1 MGEAGSGVTYVTLK
15 KKEAM
20 ATGKIR
26 GFIWG
31 NFFLSN
37 LYAAPVTY
45 NGVEFSSSEAAL
57 QAAKCPERA
66 EEFQHLRPEEARRLG
81 QTVKLR
87 PDWKEIREDVVYEV
101 CKAKFEQNPL
111 LMQWLVDTGDAEL
124 VPGDSW
130 GDITEES
137 CLGKIL
143 MRIRTEVKE

>member
-1 MGEAGSGVTYVTLK
+1 
-15 KKEAM
+15 M

-45 NGVEFSSSEAAL
+45 NGIKFSSSEAAL

-66 EEFQHLRPEEARRLG
+66 EEFRHLSPEEARCLG
-81 QTVKLR
+81 QTVELR
-87 PDWKEIREDVVYEV
+87 PDWKEVRGDVIYEV
-101 CKAKFEQNPL
+101 CKAKFEQNPS
-111 LMQWLVDTGDAEL
+111 LMQWLINTDDAEL
-124 VPGDSW
+124 IPGDSW
-130 GDITEES
+130 GDIEKES

-143 MRIRTEVKE
+143 MRIRAEVKK